1 MKKILSIILVIITL
15 VALAVPIAAT
25 ETVSGVDITKSSV
38 TEDLETIYNLSDYKA
53 DSTDNGIYLITAM
66 EYGFGTS
73 DHTLYLYFFNPSKK
87 TVVASDFNKITI
99 ANSCT
104 SDGKPTSYNK
114 CSISV
119 CSISTDKLFIK
130 CKLNSGTKFYYS
142 FSGARHYS
150 IGEVELYGT
159 AEDVDGVKSYECGYT
174 FSFSGSGNSLSCN
187 RTDELTIS
195 LNVHQTSYLTGDSAK
210 ENDVDFA
217 VVGNSFYSNQINSV
231 YFSIPKAI
239 EYEYGDLYSIK
250 YEYYK
255 YRTSPILVVDDDNT
269 YSNLSYLSGK
279 KLGDGNFDYSIFF
292 RVRSFA
298 SGISA
303 SSYFGY
309 FFGDKLDS
317 SSTVYKYYD
326 KYPEFGTYQDYHTLV
341 LKADDVSDRDNILI
355 SSNKLQDAFKNYAPL
370 GEDNNYINYSG
381 ITVGSNEYFGDLF
394 DLDYFEEN
402 YYPAEVKVGE
412 EFDMP
417 SFADM
422 LEEEGVGRFERLW
435 KYGLDICLN
444 IENYDNTIQDMKYIE
459 QVNYTDIPST
469 PENAS
474 SKYLVSVDDITA
486 FRDYCSDAA
495 RNSEN
500 VYLLRYAISDD
511 YHCLEM
517 EKSNLDGNIM
527 LVQENVYLDF
537 DIITL
542 SFEKNGDITVIPVVS
557 DPTDGFT
564 GIENVTPLPPDEA
577 LGEFVDNSFDGLK
590 DWWKDSS
597 RKLLAL
603 GAVILGIVV
612 VALILSKLPGMIY
625 SKSSDSSDSLFSTKK
640 DKDKENNTTVNITIQ
655 EDKLRR
661 RSNYSRGQYRGSYR
675 YNGGHRYNSRYRYRR
690 RK

>member
-1 MKKILSIILVIITL
+1 MKKILSIILIIITL
-15 VALAVPIAAT
+15 AALVVPIAAT

-38 TEDLETIYNLSDYKA
+38 TEDLQTIYNLSDYKV
-53 DSTDNGIYLITAM
+53 DSSDKGIYLITAM
-66 EYGFGTS
+66 EYGYGTL

-87 TVVASDFNKITI
+87 ALVGSDFNKITV
-99 ANSCT
+99 ASACK
-104 SDGKPTSYNK
+104 SDGTPTSYNK
-114 CSISV
+114 CSISI
-119 CSISTDKLFIK
+119 CSTSTDKLFVK

-142 FSGARHYS
+142 FDGARHYS
-150 IGEVELYGT
+150 IGEVELYGV
-159 AEDVDGVKSYECGYT
+159 ADDVEGVKSYECGYT
-174 FSFSGSGNSLSCN
+174 FSFSGSGDKLTCN
-187 RTDELTIS
+187 RTDQLIIS
-195 LNVHQTSYLTGDSAK
+195 LDIHQTSYLTGDSAK

-231 YFSIPKAI
+231 YFSIPKVI
-239 EYEYGDLYSIK
+239 EQEYGDLYSIK

-309 FFGDKLDS
+309 FFGDKLDG
-317 SSTVYKYYD
+317 SSTVYKCYD

-341 LKADDVSDRDNILI
+341 LKADDVTDRNNILI

-370 GEDNNYINYSG
+370 GEDNNYINHSG
-381 ITVGSNEYFGDLF
+381 KVIGSEKYFGDLF
-394 DLDYFEEN
+394 DLDFYEEN
-402 YYPAEVKVGE
+402 HYPAEVKVGE

-459 QVNYTDIPST
+459 QVKYTDFPST

-474 SKYLVSVDDITA
+474 SKYLVSVNDITA

-542 SFEKNGDITVIPVVS
+542 SFEKNGNITVIPVAS
-557 DPTDGFT
+557 DPSDGFT
-564 GIENVTPLPPDEA
+564 DIENVTPLPPNEA
-577 LGEFVDNSFDGLK
+577 VGEYIDKNFGGLK
-590 DWWKDSS
+590 SWWQDSAP
-597 RKLLAL
+597 KLL
-603 GAVILGIVV
+603 GLGI
-612 VALILSKLPGMIY
+612 LIIGIIFAAFIIIAT
-625 SKSSDSSDSLFSTKK
+625 SDSIFSKPFDTSKSLFSDKK
-640 DKDKENNTTVNITIQ
+640 DKQNNTTINIIVPK
-655 EDKLRR
+655 DKPN
-661 RSNYSRGQYRGSYR
+661 STNQRGQGSSYR
-675 YNGGHRYNSRYRYRR
+675 NNNRYRR
-690 RK
+690 RR